1 MYCLI
6 LSSKTN
12 LKNAYASHMY
22 CHAQAPHVRLTAT
35 ASQCP
40 SPAYSP
46 TQPSISQGGQPKVI
60 QFIYLLRHEMLM
72 YLCNC
77 SLLGTIC
84 TQLGM
89 QKRFGI
95 SRSGL
100 LQFSQSSELQEHKR
114 LLLQRERDL
123 TKLADMPKNQLPHSL
138 CVSLCLCLLI

>member
-46 TQPSISQGGQPKVI
+46 TQTSISQGGQPKVI

-72 YLCNC
+72 QLFLIKNNLYTTGDAEEIWDQQIWAVAVFPVLRT
-77 SLLGTIC
+77 LGT
-84 TQLGM
+84 
-89 QKRFGI
+89 
-95 SRSGL
+95 
-100 LQFSQSSELQEHKR
+100 QESFITE
-114 LLLQRERDL
+114 RE
-123 TKLADMPKNQLPHSL
+123 T
-138 CVSLCLCLLI
+138 